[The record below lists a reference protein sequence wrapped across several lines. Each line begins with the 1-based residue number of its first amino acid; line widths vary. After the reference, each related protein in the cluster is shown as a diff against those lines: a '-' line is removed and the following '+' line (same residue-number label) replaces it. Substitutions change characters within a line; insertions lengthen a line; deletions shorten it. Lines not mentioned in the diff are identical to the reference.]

1 MVKPILEIFSLTKN
15 FGGVVALNEVDLKIM
30 PGQITSLIGP
40 NGAGKTTLFNCL
52 TGLISLTTGR
62 IQFQQTDMSGMAAHR
77 ITSSGIARTFQNIR
91 LFSEMT
97 VLDNVKIGL
106 HTQSKGYLWS
116 AISRN
121 LDYKKEEEQVTTSA
135 YQLLEFVNLAQFSHQ
150 QANNLSYGDQRRLE
164 IARALATEPKLLLL
178 DEPAAGMNPQ
188 ETNELIHLI
197 HNIKSRG
204 ITIFLIEHDMK
215 LVMQISEWITVLDY
229 GEKISQGPPDVVQSD
244 PLVISAYLGQSLD
257 KQ

>member
-15 FGGVVALNEVDLKIM
+15 FGGVVALNEVDLKVM

-77 ITSSGIARTFQNIR
+77 ITSRGVARTFQNIR

-116 AISRN
+116 AIIRN

-150 QANNLSYGDQRRLE
+150 KANNLSYGDQRRLE

>member
-1 MVKPILEIFSLTKN
+1 MVKPILEIFSLTKK
-15 FGGVVALNEVDLKIM
+15 FGGVVALNEVDLKVM

-62 IQFQQTDMSGMAAHR
+62 IQFQQTDMSSMAAHR

>member
-15 FGGVVALNEVDLKIM
+15 FGGVVALNEVDLKVM

-52 TGLISLTTGR
+52 TGLFSLTTGR

-178 DEPAAGMNPQ
+178 DEPAAGMNPK

>member
-15 FGGVVALNEVDLKIM
+15 FGGVVALNEVDLKVM

-62 IQFQQTDMSGMAAHR
+62 IQFQQTDMSSMADHR

>member
-15 FGGVVALNEVDLKIM
+15 FGGVVALNEVDLKVM

-62 IQFQQTDMSGMAAHR
+62 IQFQQTDMSSMAAHR

>member
-1 MVKPILEIFSLTKN
+1 MVKPILEIFSLTKK
-15 FGGVVALNEVDLKIM
+15 FGGVVALNEVDLKVM

-52 TGLISLTTGR
+52 TGLIPSTTGR

-178 DEPAAGMNPQ
+178 DEPAAGMNPK

>member
-1 MVKPILEIFSLTKN
+1 MVKPILEIFSLTKK
-15 FGGVVALNEVDLKIM
+15 FGGVVALNEVDLKVM

>member
-15 FGGVVALNEVDLKIM
+15 FGGVVALNEVDLKVM

-77 ITSSGIARTFQNIR
+77 ITSRGVARTFQNIR

-121 LDYKKEEEQVTTSA
+121 LEYQKEEEQVTTSA

>member
-15 FGGVVALNEVDLKIM
+15 FGGVVALNEVDLKVM

>member
-15 FGGVVALNEVDLKIM
+15 FGGVVALNEVDLKVM

-62 IQFQQTDMSGMAAHR
+62 IQFQQTDISGMAAHR

>member
-15 FGGVVALNEVDLKIM
+15 FGGVVALNEVDLKVM

-164 IARALATEPKLLLL
+164 IARALAAEPKLLLL

>member
-15 FGGVVALNEVDLKIM
+15 FGGVVALNEVDLKVM

-178 DEPAAGMNPQ
+178 DEPAAGMNPK

>member
-1 MVKPILEIFSLTKN
+1 MVKPILEIFGLTKN
-15 FGGVVALNEVDLKIM
+15 FGGVVALNEVDLKVM

>member
-15 FGGVVALNEVDLKIM
+15 FGGVVALNEVDLKVM

-121 LDYKKEEEQVTTSA
+121 LEYQKEEEQVTTSA

>member
-15 FGGVVALNEVDLKIM
+15 FGGVVALNEVDLKVM

-62 IQFQQTDMSGMAAHR
+62 IQFQQTDMSGMASHR

>member
-1 MVKPILEIFSLTKN
+1 MVKPILEIFSLTKK
-15 FGGVVALNEVDLKIM
+15 FGGVVALNEVDLKVM

-178 DEPAAGMNPQ
+178 DEPAAGMNPK

>member
-15 FGGVVALNEVDLKIM
+15 IGGVVALNEVDLKVM

>member
-15 FGGVVALNEVDLKIM
+15 FGGVVALNEVDLKVM

-52 TGLISLTTGR
+52 TGLIPSTTGR

-135 YQLLEFVNLAQFSHQ
+135 YQLLEFVNLVQFSHQ

-229 GEKISQGPPDVVQSD
+229 GEKISQGPPDVVQS
-244 PLVISAYLGQSLD
+244 LD

>member
-15 FGGVVALNEVDLKIM
+15 FGGVVALNEVDLKVM

-116 AISRN
+116 AIIRN

-150 QANNLSYGDQRRLE
+150 KANNLSYGDQRRLE

>member
-1 MVKPILEIFSLTKN
+1 MVKPILEIFSLTKK
-15 FGGVVALNEVDLKIM
+15 FGGVVALNEVDLKVM

-244 PLVISAYLGQSLD
+244 PLVISAYLGQSPD

>member
-1 MVKPILEIFSLTKN
+1 MVKPILEIFSLTKK
-15 FGGVVALNEVDLKIM
+15 FGGVVALNEVDLKVM

-52 TGLISLTTGR
+52 TGLISSTTGR

-178 DEPAAGMNPQ
+178 DEPAAGMNPK

>member
-15 FGGVVALNEVDLKIM
+15 FGGVVALNEVDLKVM

-62 IQFQQTDMSGMAAHR
+62 IQFQQTDMSGMGAHR

>member
-15 FGGVVALNEVDLKIM
+15 FGGVVALNEVDLKVM

-164 IARALATEPKLLLL
+164 IARALATAPKLLLL

>member
-15 FGGVVALNEVDLKIM
+15 FGGVVALNEVDLKVM

-52 TGLISLTTGR
+52 TGLASLTTGR
-62 IQFQQTDMSGMAAHR
+62 IQFQQTNISSMAAHQ

-91 LFSEMT
+91 LFSAMT

-116 AISRN
+116 SISRN
-121 LDYKKEEEQVTTSA
+121 LNYKKEEEQITTSA

-150 QANNLSYGDQRRLE
+150 QAKNLSYGDQRRLE

-197 HNIKSRG
+197 HNIKSRN

-215 LVMQISEWITVLDY
+215 LVMRISEWITVLDY
-229 GEKISQGPPDVVQSD
+229 GKKISQGPPDVVQSD

>member
-15 FGGVVALNEVDLKIM
+15 FGGVVALNEVDLKVM

-229 GEKISQGPPDVVQSD
+229 GKKISQGPPDVVQSD

>member
-15 FGGVVALNEVDLKIM
+15 FGGVVALNEVDLKVM

-229 GEKISQGPPDVVQSD
+229 GEKISQGSPDVVQSD

>member
-15 FGGVVALNEVDLKIM
+15 FGGVVALNEVDLKVM

-62 IQFQQTDMSGMAAHR
+62 IQFQQTDMSGIAAHR

>member
-1 MVKPILEIFSLTKN
+1 MVKPILEILSLTKN
-15 FGGVVALNEVDLKIM
+15 FGGVVALNEVDLKVM

-178 DEPAAGMNPQ
+178 DEPAAGMNPK

-229 GEKISQGPPDVVQSD
+229 GEKISQGSPDVVQSD

>member
-1 MVKPILEIFSLTKN
+1 MV
-15 FGGVVALNEVDLKIM
+15 
-30 PGQITSLIGP
+30 
-40 NGAGKTTLFNCL
+40 
-52 TGLISLTTGR
+52 
-62 IQFQQTDMSGMAAHR
+62 H
-77 ITSSGIARTFQNIR
+77 
-91 LFSEMT
+91 
-97 VLDNVKIGL
+97 
-106 HTQSKGYLWS
+106 
-116 AISRN
+116 
-121 LDYKKEEEQVTTSA
+121 YKKEEEQVTTSA